1 MVDKNLVLKKIKELQ
16 QRQVEIEEFKSITID
31 QYKKDWKIQRIVE
44 RTLQI
49 MIEICIDISNHIIS
63 DNKYRIPQNNAES
76 FEILFENNII
86 NKKLK
91 DTMKKMVGFRNI
103 IVHEYFEI
111 DPEIVVNILKSKL
124 DDFKKFEKAV
134 IKFLKG

>member
-1 MVDKNLVLKKIKELQ
+1 
-16 QRQVEIEEFKSITID
+16 
-31 QYKKDWKIQRIVE
+31 
-44 RTLQI
+44 

-86 NKKLK
+86 SKKLK

-111 DPEIVVNILKSKL
+111 DPEIVVHILNSKL

-134 IKFLKG
+134 LKFLKG

>member
-1 MVDKNLVLKKIKELQ
+1 LVDKNLVLKKIKELQ

-124 DDFKKFEKAV
+124 NDFKKFEKAV